1 MSDPTRNRREEFL
14 RAIRRRFRRVRGLVR
29 WWVGYEEDVFGL
41 RTDGGQPRPDDLN
54 DDAPQVYR
62 FQSRSENIAA
72 FLRWLGGVVEEEV
85 LEPIDRRAQKR
96 GDHWTAPLLRASYA
110 QGWKQARHRL
120 RQAGVAVGPE
130 PPDDELIQRIV
141 PRTALE
147 EIYTRTYRN
156 LRTVTSQ
163 TARPTREILAQSLA
177 EGVNP
182 REAARRLTDE
192 IESVQKDRAETL
204 ARTETV
210 HAYTEAT
217 VSRYRE
223 AGVDTVQHGEWSDA
237 DDSRVC
243 PICER
248 LDGKEIPLTTI
259 DEATFTF
266 EPEPDQPDSLAG
278 EYALKPPI
286 HPGGRCVLLPVLT

>member
-29 WWVGYEEDVFGL
+29 RWLGYEEDVFGL
-41 RTDGGQPRPDDLN
+41 RTDGGQPGPDDLD

-62 FQSRSENIAA
+62 FQTRSENIGA
-72 FLRWLGGVVEEEV
+72 FLRWLGGVVEREV
-85 LEPIDRRAQKR
+85 LEPVDQRARER
-96 GDHWTAPLLRASYA
+96 GDHWTAPLLRASFA

-141 PRTALE
+141 PREALE

-163 TARPTREILAQSLA
+163 VARPTREILTQSLA

-192 IESVQKDRAETL
+192 IESIQKDRAETL

-217 VSRYRE
+217 ISRYRD
-223 AGVDTVQHGEWSDA
+223 AGVDTVQHGDWSDSS
-237 DDSRVC
+237 DSRVC

-248 LDGKEIPLTTI
+248 LDGKEIPMTTI
-259 DEATFTF
+259 DSATFTF
-266 EPEPDQPDSLAG
+266 EPGEDEPDSLAG
-278 EYALKPPI
+278 EYPLKPPA
-286 HPGGRCVLLPVLT
+286 HPNGRCVLLPVIT